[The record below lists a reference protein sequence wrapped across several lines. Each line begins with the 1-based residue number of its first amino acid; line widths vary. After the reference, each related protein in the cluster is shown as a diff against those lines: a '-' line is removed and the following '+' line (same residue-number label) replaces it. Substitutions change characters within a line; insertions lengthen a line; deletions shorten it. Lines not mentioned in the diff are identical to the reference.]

1 MLVEYGFRLPSAL
14 DNRPLKL
21 DEYINKAPHYLFVS
35 ATPSEYELELS
46 AVKAEQIIRP
56 TGLLDPIIEIKPSD
70 NQVEDIHDEIKK
82 VIVKDERVLITVLT
96 KKMAEALTKY
106 LADLGI
112 KVQYMH
118 SDIDTIERNQIIRSL
133 RLGEFDVLIGINL
146 LREGLDLPEVSLVAI
161 LDADKEGFL
170 RSETAL
176 VQTIGRG
183 ARNENGRVILY
194 ANKMTGSM
202 QRAIDKTNE
211 RRALQEAYNKKH
223 GITPKTTKRTLDE
236 NLKLEDHGG
245 IYQKNKKMDKIPPSE
260 RKAIIKELSL
270 KMKEAARELNFEEAA
285 RLRDEITKIKKL

>member
-1 MLVEYGFRLPSAL
+1 
-14 DNRPLKL
+14 
-21 DEYINKAPHYLFVS
+21 
-35 ATPSEYELELS
+35 
-46 AVKAEQIIRP
+46 
-56 TGLLDPIIEIKPSD
+56 
-70 NQVEDIHDEIKK
+70 
-82 VIVKDERVLITVLT
+82 
-96 KKMAEALTKY
+96 MAEALTKY

-133 RLGEFDVLIGINL
+133 RLGEFDVLVGINL

-176 VQTIGRG
+176 IQTIGRG
-183 ARNENGRVILY
+183 ARNANGRVILY
-194 ANKMTGSM
+194 ANKITSSM
-202 QRAIDKTNE
+202 KRAIEKTNS
-211 RRALQEAYNKKH
+211 RREIQNAYNKKH
-223 GITPKTTKRTLDE
+223 KITPKTTIRKLDE

-245 IYQKNKKMDKIPPSE
+245 IYQKHKKIQKMPPTE

-270 KMKEAARELNFEEAA
+270 KMKQAAKELNFEEAA